1 MQISQTP
8 LPHSLSLSPSFLI
21 NLLCYLCALKLV
33 NEPGLNVIME
43 SRTRRPHAINCGT
56 ETETETGVVIER
68 IPPVNGEIPLLISW
82 SHRCCCRLVVGC
94 IN

>member
-8 LPHSLSLSPSFLI
+8 LPPSLSLSPSFLI

-43 SRTRRPHAINCGT
+43 NRTRRPHAINCG
-56 ETETETGVVIER
+56 TETETGVVIER
-68 IPPVNGEIPLLISW
+68 IPPVNGKSPCSSRGLIVVVAALL
-82 SHRCCCRLVVGC
+82 LVV
-94 IN
+94 